1 MEKPVKNKQRTVRQ
15 TNCRFCSFRLKVTGN
30 VDDDDERLNDHILN
44 HFRPLIAIKG
54 APVLPIKRNFEEFE
68 IWKRH
73 IGSKTNASEMITKL
87 QKYALRID
95 QKQGGF

>member
-1 MEKPVKNKQRTVRQ
+1 MKKKQRTVCK
-15 TNCRFCSFRLKVTGN
+15 TNCRFCPFKLKVTEN
-30 VDDDDERLNDHILN
+30 VEERLNTHLAN
-44 HFRPLIAIKG
+44 HFRPLIAIKN

-73 IGSKTNASEMITKL
+73 IGSKTNVLEMIAKL
-87 QKYALRID
+87 QQYALKID